1 LFPLKAQYEIKFRIF
16 NRAAKVIFVT
26 AIRPVKAA
34 KGLGYYVGISYQDK
48 HSVPSEELMLRK
60 DILDATENDCCSHD
74 CG

>member
-1 LFPLKAQYEIKFRIF
+1 M
-16 NRAAKVIFVT
+16 IFVT